1 MKQEIRKQLR
11 RLKYVEII
19 GTAKNGVDTYKKILR
34 LKPDMVFFK
43 YGFEDMK
50 GYDIVMGIADKL
62 ELDTPIFNFLTEPD
76 GVSDYELM
84 QMIKRTH
91 KINGWIS
98 KDFYKNQFYEIVK
111 GYKELMEL

>member
-1 MKQEIRKQLR
+1 
-11 RLKYVEII
+11 
-19 GTAKNGVDTYKKILR
+19 
-34 LKPDMVFFK
+34 MVFFK